1 MSSVHDKLSRVR
13 KARVHITYNV
23 DTGDATEK
31 KELPFLMGV
40 VGDFSGQPMKLNSNG
55 EYEPVKL
62 KGLRER
68 KFTEIDRDNLNDV
81 LKQMTPGVSM
91 EVENTL
97 KGDGSSMKVNLAFGS
112 MKDFEPSQVAKQVP
126 ALKNLLDVR
135 AQLSELLTK
144 ADVSSNLEATLE
156 EVLKNTENVKALA
169 GELGINKDSNE

>member
-1 MSSVHDKLSRVR
+1 MSSVHDKLTRVR
-13 KARVHITYNV
+13 KARVHITYEV

-40 VGDFSGQPMKLNSNG
+40 VGDFSGQPMKLNSSG

-68 KFTEIDRDNLNDV
+68 KFTEIDRDINDV

-97 KGDGSSMKVNLAFGS
+97 KGDGTSMKVNLAFGS
-112 MKDFEPSQVAKQVP
+112 MKDFEPAQVAKQVP

-169 GELGINKDSNE
+169 GELGIKGDFKE